1 MKMTKKLKEK
11 TKSLTN
17 WDDFIVE
24 QFQKD
29 EEFAK
34 MSIKDELQEFHKTG
48 EIKYLIK
55 TINAASKA
63 FGINNLEKKVG
74 ISRQAIH
81 AIISEKSMPK
91 FDTALLILRALGYQL
106 NITFK
111 KNKNAKI

>member
-1 MKMTKKLKEK
+1 MKVNKKLKEK

-17 WDDFIVE
+17 WDDFVVE

-29 EEFAK
+29 EAFASRAVQNELIEF
-34 MSIKDELQEFHKTG
+34 QKTG
-48 EIKYLIK
+48 EMKYLIK
-55 TINAASKA
+55 NINRASKA

-111 KNKNAKI
+111 KTKNAKI

>member
-1 MKMTKKLKEK
+1 MILLLNNFKIDK
-11 TKSLTN
+11 
-17 WDDFIVE
+17 
-24 QFQKD
+24 
-29 EEFAK
+29 EFASRAVK
-34 MSIKDELQEFHKTG
+34 NELIEFQKTG
-48 EIKYLIK
+48 EMRYLIK
-55 TINAASKA
+55 NINRASKA

>member
-1 MKMTKKLKEK
+1 MKTNKKIKG
-11 TKSLTN
+11 KSLIN

-29 EEFAK
+29 EELAMRAVK
-34 MSIKDELQEFHKTG
+34 NELLEFKKTG
-48 EIKYLIK
+48 ETKYLIK
-55 TINAASKA
+55 NINRASKA

-81 AIISEKSMPK
+81 AIISEKSMPR

-111 KNKNAKI
+111 KNKNAKV